1 MIESNF
7 DNQKKSSELGLVGT
21 SYKFSSIEFRES
33 LIENFDDFASD
44 FKGCSEKFAL
54 ITCNRIEVY
63 FISENVPNIIEKY
76 AKDSRYYTIKGKDVV
91 KHLLL
96 VSLGLDSFLPGEES
110 IYYQIKNSFV
120 KSLKKGEVKSS
131 LRCIINRTLNVSKKL
146 RKAGLITSKKEI
158 ASEIA
163 KKAVD
168 HLNQQR
174 FKAVIIGSG
183 RTAKT
188 IYEYLKGYSKLI
200 SIVTSR
206 KLYNAEFQG
215 AKVYSYQELKE
226 AIEGSDIIFSATTTD
241 PKNYIVDEDFI
252 KGLLTRPKLVV
263 DLGVPRNINP
273 NVRNLGVTYW
283 DMEETYRIT
292 KKDNTIPE
300 YLESV
305 LRQES
310 DSIYLAAYYKKIRP
324 EIKNVMKRAYY
335 IINEEALIAE
345 KHLKDNE
352 HNTDYVLKKM
362 AERTVKKLL
371 DPILTNPKNEDDLV
385 SKIKALEALGVK
397 HEKDSD
403 SHKA

>member
-7 DNQKKSSELGLVGT
+7 DDQKKSSELGLVGT

-44 FKGCSEKFAL
+44 FEGCSEKFAL

-63 FISENVPNIIEKY
+63 FISENVPNIMEKY
-76 AKDSRYYTIKGKDVV
+76 AKDSRYYTMKGKDAV

-120 KSLKKGEVKSS
+120 KSLKNGEVKSS
-131 LRCIINRTLNVSKKL
+131 LRCIINRTLSVSKKL

-168 HLNQQR
+168 YLNQQR
-174 FKAVIIGSG
+174 FNAVIIGSG

-215 AKVYSYQELKE
+215 AKVYSYQELRQ

-241 PKNYIVDEDFI
+241 PKNYIIDEDFI
-252 KGLLTRPKLVV
+252 KGLLNKPKLVV

-292 KKDNTIPE
+292 KKDNAVPE
-300 YLESV
+300 YLDSM

-371 DPILTNPKNEDDLV
+371 DPILSNPKNEDDLE